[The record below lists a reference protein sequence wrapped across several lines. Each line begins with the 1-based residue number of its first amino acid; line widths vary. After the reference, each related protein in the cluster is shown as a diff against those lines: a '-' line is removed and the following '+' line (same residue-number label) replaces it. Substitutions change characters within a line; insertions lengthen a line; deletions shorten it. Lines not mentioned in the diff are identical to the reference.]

1 MQQAALLSA
10 DHIYKDYDSKLILED
25 ITLQIA
31 KKERVA
37 LIGPSGCGKSTLLS
51 VLGGLLRPERGEVF
65 LEGGAVTA
73 PTKRIA
79 WMPQNDLLMPWRT
92 VLNNVALPLR
102 LSRVK
107 KAQALDTAREYFED
121 FGLAGYE
128 KAWPHQLS
136 GGMRK
141 RAAFLRTA
149 LTGADVMLLDEPF
162 ASLDAMTRTQM
173 QDWLLQRMERL
184 GSALVLVTHD
194 VEEALYVCD
203 RVVVLSP
210 APARIIGEVA
220 CSFEKNKAFRFSQQ
234 MGDLKKKVAALL

>member
-1 MQQAALLSA
+1 M
-10 DHIYKDYDSKLILED
+10 HLED
-25 ITLQIA
+25 SL
-31 KKERVA
+31 
-37 LIGPSGCGKSTLLS
+37 
-51 VLGGLLRPERGEVF
+51 
-65 LEGGAVTA
+65 VTA

-92 VLNNVALPLR
+92 VLYNIALPLR
-102 LSRVK
+102 LSKVR
-107 KAQALDTAREYFED
+107 KAQAMKTASRYFEE

-162 ASLDAMTRTQM
+162 AALDAMTRAQM

-184 GSALVLVTHD
+184 GSALILVTHD

-203 RVVVLSP
+203 RVLVLSAPP
-210 APARIIGEVA
+210 AQIVGEIQ
-220 CSFEKNKAFRFSQQ
+220 CRCKKNHAFRFSEE
-234 MGDLKKKVAALL
+234 M